1 MFIIW
6 LICASVFVTKIEC
19 MPNTTAESG
28 SDGANSDLEKL
39 KTAEN
44 TQKLEI
50 IKQIKRINSDGS
62 YTVGYE
68 ADDGTFKI
76 ESRDV
81 LGNVKGTYGYVD
93 EHGEIKR
100 VSYVTNNSSTGI
112 KTTTTAKP
120 TTVDDVVHIPPRQN
134 RSLLATASTTR
145 RPPSLAYLT
154 NTAATTIRSN
164 VIQPIPKRRILLSAT
179 DRPHFKNQYSSV
191 TRQGDY
197 LTSTS
202 TTRKTDPTTTIV
214 YATSVPQKK
223 TTNIR
228 PIPSPG
234 STVRTMM
241 EQNKGNKVEIA
252 DRFSKVHIEKHG
264 QTSKEK
270 PVTEE
275 SDEKEPQTE
284 RKPLRGNFLRRQLS
298 EDNHE
303 NFEAQQQVIYSQ
315 STGEDN
321 SHIYGGVT
329 GVIRPLY
336 STTSSPRI
344 PALVLAARSRAA
356 QLQNTLTS
364 TPQTTST
371 TEKVYSKPPRRKTER
386 REDEEPTTEPT
397 SEHNYITQS
406 PIPVQIPPNRDASQA
421 TEGDRVYKRP
431 IAYLARSRDFVRQIP
446 NSQYRSP
453 VQQLYAQ
460 QHLEN
465 EQYLRE
471 TTSPT
476 DKETSSQYT
485 NGNPAQAGAYLPR
498 DENRPYLPPQHPS
511 NGYEQQQ
518 SYPIPVPPLGAPYYG
533 PGSASH
539 AYNNPDRPLTAR
551 DFERLL
557 NLLILRH
564 QQVQR
569 YGNYLPGGGSP
580 YPYGG
585 PGGGGGGG
593 YNPYLPF
600 YYQQIPRPPLYQPPY
615 DPRYG
620 QYNRFGPPALGPP
633 NYYGPSYSEQE
644 NMYQAQNPVANKQ
657 VPYTDQRFAPRR
669 KLYDPQLIGGPQ
681 AAFYG
686 DRPEYGD
693 ESQQQPAQ
701 TEYLPP
707 DIREELLYRMLM
719 LAIQPESNNNAPTP
733 DSGNMLDYIKPSGT
747 TTASTPAVKSKK
759 PVRSVQILG
768 EE

>member
-1 MFIIW
+1 MFLIW
-6 LICASVFVTKIEC
+6 LICASVLFTKIEC
-19 MPNTTAESG
+19 IPNTTTESD
-28 SDGANSDLEKL
+28 STGAYGDLEKL
-39 KTAEN
+39 KTAED

-68 ADDGTFKI
+68 AEDGTFKI

-93 EHGEIKR
+93 ENGEIKR
-100 VSYVTNNSSTGI
+100 VSYVTNNSSVGVQS
-112 KTTTTAKP
+112 TTTEKP
-120 TTVDDVVHIPPRQN
+120 STVDEVVHIPPRQN
-134 RSLLATASTTR
+134 RSLLQTASTTR

-154 NTAATTIRSN
+154 NPSATTLRSN

-202 TTRKTDPTTTIV
+202 TRKTDPTTTIV

-223 TTNIR
+223 TTNTQ
-228 PIPSPG
+228 PVPSPG
-234 STVRTMM
+234 STVRTIVD
-241 EQNKGNKVEIA
+241 QNKGNKVEIA

-275 SDEKEPQTE
+275 SEEKERPTE

-298 EDNHE
+298 EDNQE

-315 STGEDN
+315 STGEEN
-321 SHIYGGVT
+321 SHIYSGIT
-329 GVIRPLY
+329 GAVRPLY

-356 QLQNTLTS
+356 QLQNTFTS

-386 REDEEPTTEPT
+386 REDDEPTTEPT

-406 PIPVQIPPNRDASQA
+406 PIPVQIPANRDASQA

-446 NSQYRSP
+446 TNQYRQP
-453 VQQLYAQ
+453 VQQVYAQ
-460 QHLEN
+460 QQIDN

-471 TTSPT
+471 TTAPS
-476 DKETSSQYT
+476 DKETRSEYA
-485 NGNPAQAGAYLPR
+485 NGNPTPSAAGYLPGA
-498 DENRPYLPPQHPS
+498 ENRPYLPPQHPS
-511 NGYEQQQ
+511 NGYDQQQ
-518 SYPIPVPPLGAPYYG
+518 SYPIPVPPFGAPYYG
-533 PGSASH
+533 PGSGPQY
-539 AYNNPDRPLTAR
+539 YNNPDRPLTAR

-564 QQVQR
+564 QQFQR
-569 YGNYLPGGGSP
+569 YNYLPGGGSP
-580 YPYGG
+580 YPFGG
-585 PGGGGGGG
+585 PG
-593 YNPYLPF
+593 YNPYMPF
-600 YYQQIPRPPLYQPPY
+600 NYYQQQIPRPPLYQPPF

-620 QYNRFGPPALGPP
+620 QYNRLIPP
-633 NYYGPSYSEQE
+633 NYYGPFSEQE
-644 NMYQAQNPVANKQ
+644 NMYQAQSPVGNKQ
-657 VPYTDQRFAPRR
+657 APYPPDQRFVPRR
-669 KLYDPQLIGGPQ
+669 KLYDPQLIGPQ
-681 AAFYG
+681 AQYYG
-686 DRPEYGD
+686 ERPEYGD
-693 ESQQQPAQ
+693 ESQQQATQ
-701 TEYLPP
+701 TDYLPP
-707 DIREELLYRMLM
+707 DVREELLYRMLM
-719 LAIQPESNNNAPTP
+719 LAIQPESSNPVPT
-733 DSGNMLDYIKPSGT
+733 SETTNMIDYIKPSGT
-747 TTASTPAVKSKK
+747 TTASTPAAKSKK